1 MEKILSQEE
10 INALL
15 KAAQDSAAS
24 SEGGG
29 KERKFSSFVFGK
41 ASRISKQQ
49 VQDVSEVHE
58 AFAYSLKNRLGAFL
72 QVAVEVNAMSVDEV
86 PYTEF
91 IQSVPQ
97 HAYLASMNVQ
107 PANCIAL
114 LSLDLSVAFAMI
126 DLMLGGDGKPE
137 PVERPATEIE
147 EKVLQ
152 TVVDMICEEL
162 QMAWR
167 QAVEISFSFGQ
178 TERSKELFRLLPP
191 YEKILFLSFEI
202 RMPDVF
208 STLTLG
214 FPAAASSMLLR
225 KLAKKSARSQNAPPE
240 AQSRLRERLK
250 DCVLAVEMLL
260 PPTKIK
266 GKDLLALDAGQTLLI
281 QHRTREAA
289 LIQVA
294 GRKMFTGYPVRS
306 GKQRAGMIQQKLLI
320 PSSSE
325 KASE

>member
-15 KAAQDSAAS
+15 RAAQDSAGS
-24 SEGGG
+24 SAGGG
-29 KERKFSSFVFGK
+29 KERKFSPFVFGK

-49 VQDVSEVHE
+49 VQDVAQVHE

-86 PYTEF
+86 PYSEF

-97 HAYLASMNVQ
+97 QAYLASMNVR
-107 PANCIAL
+107 PANCIAI
-114 LSLDLSVAFAMI
+114 LSLDLSVAFPMI

-137 PVERPATEIE
+137 AVERPATEIE

-152 TVVDMICEEL
+152 TVVDMVSEEL

-167 QAVEISFSFGQ
+167 QVVEMSFSFAQ

-208 STLTLG
+208 STMTLA

-225 KLAKKSARSQNAPPE
+225 KLAKKNTRSQSAPSE
-240 AQSRLRERLK
+240 SQARLRERLK

-260 PPTKIK
+260 PPTHVR
-266 GKDLLALDAGQTLLI
+266 GKDLLALGVGQTLLI
-281 QHRTREAA
+281 QQRTSQPAV
-289 LIQVA
+289 IQIA
-294 GRKMFTGYPVRS
+294 GRKMFAGYPVRS
-306 GKQRAGMIQQKLLI
+306 GKQRGGMIRQRFVLS
-320 PSSSE
+320 SSSE
-325 KASE
+325 KAGE